1 MVVIIII
8 GATMK
13 RVGAVSLAV
22 LFFLAQT
29 AQAAPYRGPFTG
41 LFYGQGRSCW
51 GGLFIGTRTL
61 TWNKQFTPCERT
73 SYTILERDLHW
84 PFQDYDHIVFQL
96 NHVSK
101 ACITPIIGLYYY
113 QPPDE
118 AGQPEGE
125 DSEYNDWVVAG
136 FQTEA
141 LYRNFPA
148 RGFMDGSMNVDFGKY
163 IICSLPFSIKPFPY
177 GVPMNEP

>member
-1 MVVIIII
+1 
-8 GATMK
+8 MK
-13 RVGAVSLAV
+13 RAFPTFLAW
-22 LFFLAQT
+22 LFFLVQM

-61 TWNKQFTPCERT
+61 TWDKQFTPCART
-73 SYTILERDLHW
+73 SYTIRERDLHW
-84 PFQDYDHIVFQL
+84 PFENYDHIVFQL

-113 QPPDE
+113 VPASE
-118 AGQPEGE
+118 IGQPEGNTFE
-125 DSEYNDWVVAG
+125 SDAWVAVG

-141 LYRNFPA
+141 LYRKFPT
-148 RGFMDGSMNVDFGKY
+148 RGFMDGSHPVDPGIY
-163 IICSLPFSIKPFPY
+163 VVCGLPFSNRPFPY
-177 GVPMNEP
+177 GVPTNEP